1 MMWVPDGAKAGK
13 ISKPYGL
20 RGELSILL
28 EPETGSHIQ
37 PDHPLFIDID
47 GQRVP
52 FFVEEVEILSGQ
64 QAIVKF
70 EFIDTLEE
78 ARALS
83 GCSLF
88 FDPALGLQNI
98 QSGGELESVIGYQ
111 AFDKKSGK
119 LGTVT
124 DYVPHSMNP
133 VLTIDFEG
141 KELMV
146 PAVPEFIDRIDHG
159 KRQLHLIL
167 PDGLI
172 SL

>member
-28 EPETGSHIQ
+28 EPETGNYIQ

-52 FFVEEVEILSGQ
+52 FFVEEVELLSGQ
-64 QAIVKF
+64 QAIIKF

-78 ARALS
+78 ARELA

-88 FDPALGLQNI
+88 FDPAQQPAELR
-98 QSGGELESVIGYQ
+98 SGEELDKVIGYL
-111 AFDKKSGK
+111 AFDSETGE
-119 LGTVT
+119 LGTIT
-124 DYVPHSMNP
+124 DYIPHSMNP
-133 VLTIDFEG
+133 VLLIDYKG

-146 PAVPEFIDRIDHG
+146 PAVGDFIDQIDPG
-159 KRQLHLIL
+159 KRQVHLIL
-167 PDGLI
+167 PEGLI